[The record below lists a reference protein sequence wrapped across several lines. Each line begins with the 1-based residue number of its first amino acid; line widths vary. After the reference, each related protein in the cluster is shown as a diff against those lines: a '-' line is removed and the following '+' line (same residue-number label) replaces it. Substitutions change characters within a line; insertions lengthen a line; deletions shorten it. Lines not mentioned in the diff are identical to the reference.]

1 MPQADPPSG
10 SLLSAFWA
18 SLVPNP
24 AAGDLPP
31 WGHSQKSPAHTV
43 TRAGMCWGPP
53 VCLERTTVTVAQA
66 MWGRNST
73 SVGPGPQE
81 GQHAALGVVRGWD
94 PAAAPP
100 QGLAATTTRG
110 PRAGEQGSS
119 LCRGRS
125 ESASRARHTLRFTF
139 LGKQCPVMSASARP
153 VWVGAFHTV
162 GCEVTEGVRVR
173 HINRGTENT
182 WSGRLVTT

>member
-1 MPQADPPSG
+1 MWDQVPRKDSTRHSAWCVGGTQRPP
-10 SLLSAFWA
+10 
-18 SLVPNP
+18 
-24 AAGDLPP
+24 
-31 WGHSQKSPAHTV
+31 
-43 TRAGMCWGPP
+43 
-53 VCLERTTVTVAQA
+53 
-66 MWGRNST
+66 
-73 SVGPGPQE
+73 
-81 GQHAALGVVRGWD
+81 
-94 PAAAPP
+94 PP

>member
-1 MPQADPPSG
+1 MLGAPCVSGKNYCYCRTGDVGEKQHQCGTRSPGRTARGTRRGAWVGPSG
-10 SLLSAFWA
+10 
-18 SLVPNP
+18 
-24 AAGDLPP
+24 
-31 WGHSQKSPAHTV
+31 
-43 TRAGMCWGPP
+43 R
-53 VCLERTTVTVAQA
+53 
-66 MWGRNST
+66 
-73 SVGPGPQE
+73 
-81 GQHAALGVVRGWD
+81 
-94 PAAAPP
+94 PP

-162 GCEVTEGVRVR
+162 GCEVTEGGAGKTHKRGDRKHMVRAPGHNV
-173 HINRGTENT
+173 GTCACANVNGASCWIE
-182 WSGRLVTT
+182 L